1 MKVKVV
7 YQLKLWF
14 LRKNKAPKFREKQ
27 KKNAL
32 FEGRER
38 VLHAFETKIFAIKTE
53 GTGFFR
59 QF

>member
-1 MKVKVV
+1 MVFKKK
-7 YQLKLWF
+7 QG
-14 LRKNKAPKFREKQ
+14 PKIQGKT